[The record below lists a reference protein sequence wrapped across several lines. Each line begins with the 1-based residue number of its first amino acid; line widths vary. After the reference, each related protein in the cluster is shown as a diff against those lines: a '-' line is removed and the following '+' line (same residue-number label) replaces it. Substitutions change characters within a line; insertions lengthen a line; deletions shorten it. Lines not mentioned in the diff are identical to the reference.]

1 MTPPVARLEQALL
14 GADPARPAL
23 VAGERSLCYR
33 ELRERAEACARA
45 LRAAGTQP
53 GDRIAFLVEAPLDLV
68 PALLGVWRLG
78 AVACVLNPGTGPRK
92 LERILAIARPAR
104 LLRDRDPLLAGSAG
118 AALPDPPAEAELA
131 CLVFTSGTTGVPRGV
146 ELTHANLIAAGTAIH
161 AYLRHGPADVVQSAL
176 PLAFSYG
183 LAQLVTCLLAGATLV
198 VERSFTYPREF
209 LARAAKRRATG
220 IPLVPTMA
228 ALLLRTDRSGLDLG
242 ALRYFTTAGAGLP
255 VALGTKL
262 RDRFP
267 QVELYV
273 MYGQTECVRASYL
286 PPAEYARRPDS
297 VGRGMPGVE
306 LWLADA
312 AGRRLAP
319 PARGELIVAGANVMR
334 GYFGDPAASAAKLIR
349 LDAGRRA
356 LRTGDEFT
364 VDGDGW
370 LRFVARQDEIIKC
383 RGEKVPPREV
393 EEALLE
399 LAGVREAAVTGVP
412 DPVLGQAVKAVVVRE
427 PGAALDALA
436 VQRHCAARLEEFM
449 VPKQVEFRD
458 SLPRNESGK
467 ILRDQL

>member
-1 MTPPVARLEQALL
+1 
-14 GADPARPAL
+14 
-23 VAGERSLCYR
+23 
-33 ELRERAEACARA
+33 
-45 LRAAGTQP
+45 
-53 GDRIAFLVEAPLDLV
+53 
-68 PALLGVWRLG
+68 
-78 AVACVLNPGTGPRK
+78 
-92 LERILAIARPAR
+92 
-104 LLRDRDPLLAGSAG
+104 
-118 AALPDPPAEAELA
+118 
-131 CLVFTSGTTGVPRGV
+131 VPRGV